1 MKLKP
6 TPAQISDLRVTLGLS
21 QAEFAQLFGVH
32 QMTVSKWERPHKP
45 PLATP
50 TAYQTALM
58 SAFSLTAQAKKAEV
72 QQQVKNILIGAGVV
86 AALVFLLSE
95 VKK

>member
-1 MKLKP
+1 MSLQP
-6 TPAQISDLRVTLGLS
+6 TPGQIAQLRAELGLS

-32 QMTVSKWERPHKP
+32 HMTVSKWERPHRP

-58 SAFSLTAQAKKAEV
+58 HAFSLAAQAKKADV

-86 AALVFLLSE
+86 AALAFLFSQA
-95 VKK
+95 KK